1 MGLWNLFIVAL
12 MPVLNVLLITAVGVF
27 LAIQRVDILGADA
40 RKHLN
45 NVSNNM
51 LAAYGLRTDR
61 EYDLQTSFLEIY
73 KYILLVK
80 ITTTSTTTT

>member
-1 MGLWNLFIVAL
+1 
-12 MPVLNVLLITAVGVF
+12 
-27 LAIQRVDILGADA
+27 
-40 RKHLN
+40 
-45 NVSNNM
+45 M

-80 ITTTSTTTT
+80 ITATTTT